1 VKGKI
6 MSDTH
11 FKDAICT
18 VSTRNLDPSI
28 ITPEI
33 NVAFMSDSSSKLSKY
48 IQDAVGVVLAD
59 DYVVSPYVTSAASMS
74 GVAVIIRATGQPPE
88 NVVYSSIYDLDKKI
102 VPVPAESFM
111 DIMEGYAGEDLN
123 TQLTS
128 WEEALK
134 A

>member
-1 VKGKI
+1 
-6 MSDTH
+6 MN
-11 FKDAICT
+11 AILTKAATVAYAVCT
-18 VSTRNLDPSI
+18 VSTRNLNPSI

-33 NVAFMSDSSSKLSKY
+33 NVAFMSDSSSKLDKY

-102 VPVPAESFM
+102 VPVPAESFL

>member
-1 VKGKI
+1 

-11 FKDAICT
+11 FKKAICT
-18 VSTRNLDPSI
+18 VSTRNLDPSA

-33 NVAFMSDSSSKLSKY
+33 NVAFTSDSSSKLNKY
-48 IQDAVGVVLAD
+48 IQDAVGVALTD

-88 NVVYSSIYDLDKKI
+88 NVVYSLVYDLDKKI

>member
-1 VKGKI
+1 

-74 GVAVIIRATGQPPE
+74 GVAVIIRATGRRQKMWYTLRYTTWTRRLSLSPP
-88 NVVYSSIYDLDKKI
+88 SRSW
-102 VPVPAESFM
+102 
-111 DIMEGYAGEDLN
+111 
-123 TQLTS
+123 TS
-128 WEEALK
+128 WK
-134 A
+134 AMRVKT

>member
-1 VKGKI
+1 

-11 FKDAICT
+11 FKNAVCT

-33 NVAFMSDSSSKLSKY
+33 NVAFTSDSSLKLNKY
-48 IQDAVGVVLAD
+48 IQDAVGVALTD
-59 DYVVSPYVTSAASMS
+59 DYVASPYVTSAASMS
-74 GVAVIIRATGQPPE
+74 GIAVIIRATGQPPE